1 MKAIVGAIN
10 LGGFVSTPRDYIT
23 TKLGLDKTT
32 TAWEFLRS
40 KYAKHFGFGI
50 EVRGSSPDFESTRE
64 MRHRAIEAV
73 DLALKHY
80 GDMLIKADIQ
90 VKEGRVC
97 TEENMVTGYDID
109 FSLDWD
115 FSKPV
120 LIEIT
125 YDRQNRSY
133 RIMSLVY
140 NHVIDGVPLAL
151 YTHLI
156 HNHLVLGNASF
167 LSQSKRNFPVPYKFH
182 LWDNGTLPDKKGW
195 LRLNCLNES
204 DLFPIGSQ
212 IDVTNSNILK
222 LRNKIAQEIGQNVS
236 NSSVEIALLSLEMGI
251 TWATD
256 YIAQGRLNSK
266 RQVDVQKGYNG
277 LGMVRTH
284 LGDEIGNADPL
295 TQYRWIR
302 DAVKDASG
310 EMHLE
315 RAGNGY
321 ASRFYTQYRKIN
333 RFFVNLFDRRISHS
347 DVMTVAGTQLIG
359 SNLNGVD
366 YGVPLLVGGIIPDDM
381 RFIFIPSHG
390 EHNDM
395 TKAVRA
401 KHSRSTHVTEVSF
414 ACGPKI
420 KESNG
425 RSMVYKSLKVLPQ
438 KANNILL
445 DWGHAPDKI
454 KSLSQAQRVKQVFI
468 DAYRPDNPTL
478 GRIEKRAELYLNL

>member
-1 MKAIVGAIN
+1 
-10 LGGFVSTPRDYIT
+10 
-23 TKLGLDKTT
+23 
-32 TAWEFLRS
+32 
-40 KYAKHFGFGI
+40 
-50 EVRGSSPDFESTRE
+50 
-64 MRHRAIEAV
+64 
-73 DLALKHY
+73 
-80 GDMLIKADIQ
+80 MLIKADIQ

-125 YDRQNRSY
+125 YDRQSRSY
-133 RIMSLVY
+133 RIMSIVY

-167 LSQSKRNFPVPYKFH
+167 LSQSKRTFPASYKFH
-182 LWDNGTLPDKKGW
+182 LWDSGTMPDKKGW
-195 LRLNCLNES
+195 LKLNCLNES

-212 IDVTNSNILK
+212 IDVTDSNILK

-256 YIAQGRLNSK
+256 YIAQGHLNSK

-284 LGDEIGNADPL
+284 LGDDIVNADPL
-295 TQYRWIR
+295 IQYKWIR
-302 DAVKDASG
+302 DAVKDASE

-321 ASRFYTQYRKIN
+321 ASKFYTQYRKIN
-333 RFFVNLFDRRISHS
+333 RFFVNLFDRRISHK

-366 YGVPLLVGGIIPDDM
+366 YGVPLLVGGVIPDDM

-390 EHNDM
+390 EHNDT
-395 TKAVRA
+395 TKAIRA

-425 RSMVYKSLKVLPQ
+425 HSVLYKSLKILPQ
-438 KANNILL
+438 KADNILL
-445 DWGHAPDKI
+445 DWGHAPDEI

-478 GRIEKRAELYLNL
+478 GRIEKRAELFLNL